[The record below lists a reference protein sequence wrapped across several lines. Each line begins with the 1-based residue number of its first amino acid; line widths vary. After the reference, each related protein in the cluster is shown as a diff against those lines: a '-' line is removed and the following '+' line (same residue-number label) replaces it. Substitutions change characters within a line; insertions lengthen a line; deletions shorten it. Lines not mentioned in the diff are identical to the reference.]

1 MVLITIFSLELKIK
15 LYVVDKKKEKKKI
28 PKIKLH
34 QEAKIKEYKKIFQVN
49 ANNNNNNKTGKAIL
63 ISDKT

>member
-1 MVLITIFSLELKIK
+1 MLLT
-15 LYVVDKKKEKKKI
+15 KKKRKKKI